1 MVLPLIVI
9 IVAVFVGIVITRMI
23 TVPINGVVANIKE
36 IASGNLTIEDLKLNS
51 KDEIGVLA
59 KGLNVMTA
67 NVRALI
73 GQVATSASS

>member
-1 MVLPLIVI
+1 
-9 IVAVFVGIVITRMI
+9 MI